1 MDEDANKTTMMI
13 HGATCKVVEFMMML
27 LMNSIDIKNRLLRFT
42 ECVERIEVL
51 LPGKMAYIWMKAV
64 QTLNN
69 RFLSG
74 TIGRLD
80 SIGITIVNMKIGK
93 EFDLLRLK
101 LTGAS
106 EVKFTEFS
114 PAFLMMIGSLLD
126 TVEVK
131 NHVKAPFRAGYECR
145 CMRKCNDLC
154 QSQKKNIVD
163 LLASQSALPWK
174 VDISSYGQTNAVE
187 GAIVSYSWNVHYTC
201 EGDARRKDLL
211 VLHYDTDT
219 NEFELKG
226 CKNQHK
232 IKLAEWK
239 TKNQMIG
246 HLFNVNSHASAA
258 IIKLWLRLY
267 DQLVHQFVL
276 PHQVI
281 ATIPTLKTAIGDI
294 CEWYQLDHDPSIL
307 EVPNIF
313 WAPQINMKELK
324 MGRALSNIVLTL
336 KKGLAVKNGS
346 LVHLPDL
353 PNEIITIILT
363 YISITSLVGFGKQ
376 RLRW

>member
-1 MDEDANKTTMMI
+1 MDETAIKGMMV
-13 HGATCKVVEFMMML
+13 GATCKFVEFLMML
-27 LMNSIDIKNRLLRFT
+27 LMNSVDIKHRLLRFT
-42 ECVERIEVL
+42 ECVERIEAL

-80 SIGITIVNMKIGK
+80 SIGITIINMKIEK

-106 EVKFTEFS
+106 EIKFTEFS

-145 CMRKCNDLC
+145 CMRKCTDLC
-154 QSQKKNIVD
+154 QSQKKIILD
-163 LLASQSALPWK
+163 LLVGQSALPWK
-174 VDISSYGQTNAVE
+174 FEISSYGQSNVVE
-187 GAIVSYSWNVHYTC
+187 GAVINYSWNVFYTC

-211 VLHYDTDT
+211 ALHYDTDT

-226 CKNQHK
+226 CKNQYK

-246 HLFNVNSHASAA
+246 HMFNVNSNASAV

-267 DQLVHQFVL
+267 DQLVQQFVL

-294 CEWYQLDHDPSIL
+294 CEWYQLDHDPAIL
-307 EVPNIF
+307 EVPNIY
-313 WAPQINMKELK
+313 WAPHINMKELK
-324 MGRALSNIVLTL
+324 MVRSLSNIVLTL

-346 LVHLPDL
+346 LVSLPYL

-363 YISITSLVGFGKQ
+363 YVPITSLVGFGKQ